1 MPNGHA
7 NPTDRAVVVGID
19 RYPSL
24 EALGGPEN
32 DATAFAAW
40 LTEPGGGGLDPTRV
54 TRIVSSDFPN
64 GAAEPTTVAIDTAF
78 ESIITDFD
86 NTGAGGRRLYI
97 FLAGHGFAP
106 SVAEAALLMANA
118 AAGRFG
124 HYIPGRLYC
133 DWFRTAAFFEEV
145 VLLMDC
151 CRDVRTTVPPRMPP
165 WDPRAGVTPSKLFLG
180 FATEMGRASRERPS
194 KDDGNRVRG
203 RFTEAVIAG
212 LRRAADAQGRVTS
225 ETLRDFVFNLLTQ
238 EADANDETELNR
250 QEPKFPSTD
259 RIVFTTITVPYTL
272 VATFAAGAAVP
283 ELVSGDLSTVLAPD
297 AVDATSARWRLKPGL
312 YLLRRGADQQIVP
325 LLGAGG
331 EERVAF

>member
-1 MPNGHA
+1 MPTGHA
-7 NPTDRAVVVGID
+7 NATDRAVVVGID

-24 EALGGPEN
+24 EALSGPEN
-32 DATAFAAW
+32 DANAFVGW
-40 LTEPGGGGLDPTRV
+40 LTDPAGGSVPPARV

-64 GAAEPTTVAIDTAF
+64 HKAEPTTVAIDTAF
-78 ESIITDFD
+78 EAIITDFD
-86 NTGAGGRRLYI
+86 DTGAGGRRLYI

-124 HYIPGRLYC
+124 HYIPGRLYS

-165 WDPRAGVTPSKLFLG
+165 WDPRTGVTPSKLFLG

-194 KDDGNRVRG
+194 KDDQNRVRG
-203 RFTEAVIAG
+203 RFSEAVIAG
-212 LRRAADAQGRVTS
+212 LRHAADAQGRVTS
-225 ETLRDFVFNLLTQ
+225 ETLKDFVFNLLSQ
-238 EADANDETELNR
+238 EAAANGETELNR

-259 RIVFTTITVPYTL
+259 QILFARVSVPYTL
-272 VATFAAGAAVP
+272 VATFAAGPAP
-283 ELVSGDLSTVLAPD
+283 TLLSGDLVTVLAPD
-297 AVDATSARWRLKPGL
+297 TVDATSMRWQLKPGL
-312 YLLRRGADQQIVP
+312 YLLRRGAAQTIVP

-331 EERVAF
+331 EERVAL

>member
-1 MPNGHA
+1 MPNGHRNA
-7 NPTDRAVVVGID
+7 TDRAIVVGID
-19 RYPSL
+19 RYPAL

-32 DATAFAAW
+32 DANAFVGW
-40 LTEPGGGGLDPTRV
+40 LTDPQGGSVPPARV

-64 GAAEPTTVAIDTAF
+64 AAEPTTVAIDTAF
-78 ESIITDFD
+78 EALISDFD
-86 NTGAGGRRLYI
+86 DTGVGGRRLYI

-106 SVAEAALLMANA
+106 SVSEAALLMANA

-133 DWFRTAAFFEEV
+133 DWFRAAGFYEEV

-151 CRDVRTTVPPRMPP
+151 CRDVRTTVPVKNPP
-165 WDPRAGVTPSKLFLG
+165 WEPRTGVTASKLFLG

-194 KDDGNRVRG
+194 RDDANRVRG

-212 LRRAADAQGRVTS
+212 LRHAADAQGRVTGD
-225 ETLRDFVFNLLTQ
+225 TLRDFVFNLLTQ
-238 EADANDETELNR
+238 EAAANGETDLNR

-259 RIVFTTITVPYTL
+259 RIVFTTIAVPYTL
-272 VATFAAGAAVP
+272 VATFAAGAAAP
-283 ELVSGDLSTVLAPD
+283 ELVSGDFRNVLAPD
-297 AVDATSARWRLKPGL
+297 AVEATAARWQLKPGL
-312 YLLRRGADQQIVP
+312 YLLRRGAEQKVVA

-331 EERVAF
+331 EERVPF